1 MKNLQSEQQVLLGHP
16 KGLFFLFF
24 AELWERFS
32 FYGMRAL
39 LTLYMTEHLLY
50 SDKFSFGV
58 FAAYGSLVYVTPL
71 LGGALADKIL
81 GYKKAII
88 LGGVL
93 MAIGHFVL
101 AVEHPIAFYTA
112 LALLIIGNGFFKPNI
127 SSFVGA
133 LYSHGDN
140 RRDAGFMIF
149 YMGVNIGGWI
159 APLLCGWLGVTYGWH
174 YGFGLAGIGMLIG
187 LFVFNQAVRKGVFL
201 GKGNIVNHE
210 LYNREYGFI
219 KVGHWITVGAL
230 LIVPL
235 IALFI
240 RFNEYEHYLVGIVSI
255 GILIVLIMIYSRST
269 KKERGQLLVIIY
281 FTALA
286 CLFFTVFEQAGSS
299 LTLFAQ
305 RNVNLVFI
313 NASQSN
319 SLNSAYIVLR
329 ALPVA
334 WLWTYLSKI
343 NRNPSSPLKMGLG
356 MLLVGAGFLIF
367 GYSAQFSD
375 SEAQVPMLFLVGGI
389 LIYTLGELLLSPV
402 GLSKVTELA
411 PKKYLSFLMGV
422 WFLAS
427 FYGHFFAGKIAQL
440 TTVKEG
446 ESNIFTEGIFEN
458 IVSFITNLEYS
469 GVQEKGGEFLQLH
482 SYVSVFSGIGFVTFL
497 VGGVAIFLAPLIQRL
512 MGGVK

>member
-1 MKNLQSEQQVLLGHP
+1 MIYLL
-16 KGLFFLFF
+16 
-24 AELWERFS
+24 
-32 FYGMRAL
+32 L
-39 LTLYMTEHLLY
+39 L
-50 SDKFSFGV
+50 DK
-58 FAAYGSLVYVTPL
+58 
-71 LGGALADKIL
+71 
-81 GYKKAII
+81 
-88 LGGVL
+88 
-93 MAIGHFVL
+93 
-101 AVEHPIAFYTA
+101 E
-112 LALLIIGNGFFKPNI
+112 
-127 SSFVGA
+127 
-133 LYSHGDN
+133 
-140 RRDAGFMIF
+140 
-149 YMGVNIGGWI
+149 
-159 APLLCGWLGVTYGWH
+159 
-174 YGFGLAGIGMLIG
+174 
-187 LFVFNQAVRKGVFL
+187 
-201 GKGNIVNHE
+201 NIVNHE

-219 KVGHWITVGAL
+219 KVGQWITVGAL

-240 RFNEYEHYLVGIVSI
+240 RFNEYEHYLVGIVSV
-255 GILIVLIMIYSRST
+255 GILIVLITIYSKST
-269 KKERGQLLVIIY
+269 KRERGQLLVIIY

-319 SLNSAYIVLR
+319 SLNSAYIVLL
-329 ALPVA
+329 ALPFS
-334 WLWTYLSKI
+334 WLWAYLSKL

-356 MLLVGAGFLIF
+356 MLLVGAGFLVF

-458 IVSFITNLEYS
+458 IVSFITNLEFY
-469 GVQEKGGEFLQLH
+469 GVQEKGEEFLQLH

-497 VGGVAIFLAPLIQRL
+497 VGVIAVIIAPMIQRL